1 MDQKK
6 QSKTLKIFSYIF
18 GIVAILFTIYSM
30 FNLYRYKILNFN
42 NINTY
47 LYIAGIVCIFLI
59 IICMFKFKKTNIVL
73 SIFVILLNIGASF
86 TLQSV
91 VGMFDK
97 FNNNAKYEETNV
109 GIYVLKDSK
118 KTDLNSIITELKEN
132 KDIIIMGAKNDE
144 ETSEKTKK
152 KLIEDIIAKNNNEL
166 KKDQIETKIKIE
178 YKNTYV
184 DIYNDILSKEREM
197 MILNSAYNGILELH
211 DEKYNDKIKSIYE
224 TNLKEE
230 IRKQEDNLKTEEKQA
245 ENNNSE
251 EKHIGKKK
259 GVYNI
264 YISGIDVAGNINTV
278 SRSDVNII
286 MTVNTNTKK
295 ILLTTT
301 PRDSYVKIPR
311 KRAKSI

>member
-1 MDQKK
+1 M
-6 QSKTLKIFSYIF
+6 
-18 GIVAILFTIYSM
+18 FTIYSM
-30 FNLYRYKILNFN
+30 FNLYRYKILSFN

-59 IICMFKFKKTNIVL
+59 IICMFKLKKTNIVL
-73 SIFVILLNIGASF
+73 SIFVILLNVGASF

-166 KKDQIETKIKIE
+166 KKDQIEPKIKIE

-230 IRKQEDNLKTEEKQA
+230 IKKQEDNLKTEEKQA

-264 YISGIDVAGNINTV
+264 YISGIDVSGNINTV

>member
-1 MDQKK
+1 MDQNK

-30 FNLYRYKILNFN
+30 FNLYRYKILSFN

-118 KTDLNSIITELKEN
+118 KTDINSIITELKEN

-166 KKDQIETKIKIE
+166 KKDQIEPKIKLE

-230 IRKQEDNLKTEEKQA
+230 IKKQEENLKTEEKQA

>member
-1 MDQKK
+1 
-6 QSKTLKIFSYIF
+6 
-18 GIVAILFTIYSM
+18 
-30 FNLYRYKILNFN
+30 
-42 NINTY
+42 
-47 LYIAGIVCIFLI
+47 
-59 IICMFKFKKTNIVL
+59 MFKFKKTNIVL

-118 KTDLNSIITELKEN
+118 KTDINSIITELKEN

-144 ETSEKTKK
+144 ATSEKTKK
-152 KLIEDIIAKNNNEL
+152 KLIDDIVAKNNNEL
-166 KKDQIETKIKIE
+166 KKDQIESKIKLE

-211 DEKYNDKIKSIYE
+211 DEKYNDKIKSIYD

-230 IRKQEDNLKTEEKQA
+230 IKKREDNSKAEEKQS

-301 PRDSYVKIPR
+301 PRDTYVKIPR
-311 KRAKSI
+311 KRTKSI

>member
-1 MDQKK
+1 M
-6 QSKTLKIFSYIF
+6 
-18 GIVAILFTIYSM
+18 FTIYSM
-30 FNLYRYKILNFN
+30 FNLYRYKILSFN

-47 LYIAGIVCIFLI
+47 LYIAGIVSIFLI

-118 KTDLNSIITELKEN
+118 KTDINSIITELKEN

-144 ETSEKTKK
+144 ETSEKTKR

-166 KKDQIETKIKIE
+166 KKDQIESKIKLE

-230 IRKQEDNLKTEEKQA
+230 IKKQEDNLKTEEKQA

-311 KRAKSI
+311 KRTKSI

>member
-1 MDQKK
+1 MDQNK

-30 FNLYRYKILNFN
+30 FNLYRYKILSFN

-118 KTDLNSIITELKEN
+118 KTDINSIITELKEN
-132 KDIIIMGAKNDE
+132 KEVIIMGAKNDE

-166 KKDQIETKIKIE
+166 KKDQIESKIKLE

-230 IRKQEDNLKTEEKQA
+230 IKKQEDNLKTEEKQA

-301 PRDSYVKIPR
+301 PRDTYVKIPR
-311 KRAKSI
+311 KRTKSI

>member
-1 MDQKK
+1 
-6 QSKTLKIFSYIF
+6 
-18 GIVAILFTIYSM
+18 
-30 FNLYRYKILNFN
+30 
-42 NINTY
+42 
-47 LYIAGIVCIFLI
+47 
-59 IICMFKFKKTNIVL
+59 MFKFKKTNIVL

-166 KKDQIETKIKIE
+166 KKDQIESKIKLE

-230 IRKQEDNLKTEEKQA
+230 IKKQEDNLKTEEKQA

-301 PRDSYVKIPR
+301 PRDTYVKIPR
-311 KRAKSI
+311 KRTKSI

>member
-1 MDQKK
+1 M
-6 QSKTLKIFSYIF
+6 
-18 GIVAILFTIYSM
+18 FTIYSM
-30 FNLYRYKILNFN
+30 FNIYRYKILSFN

-47 LYIAGIVCIFLI
+47 LYIAGTVCIFLI

-73 SIFVILLNIGASF
+73 SIFVILLNIGASC

-152 KLIEDIIAKNNNEL
+152 KLIEDILAKNNNEL

-230 IRKQEDNLKTEEKQA
+230 IKKQEDNAKTEEKQA

-301 PRDSYVKIPR
+301 PRDTYVKIPR
-311 KRAKSI
+311 KRTKSI

>member
-1 MDQKK
+1 MDQNK

-30 FNLYRYKILNFN
+30 FNLYRYKILSFN

-118 KTDLNSIITELKEN
+118 KTDINSIITELKEN

-166 KKDQIETKIKIE
+166 KKDQIEPKIKLE

-230 IRKQEDNLKTEEKQA
+230 IKKQEDNLKTEEKQA

-264 YISGIDVAGNINTV
+264 YISGIDVSGNINTV

>member
-1 MDQKK
+1 M
-6 QSKTLKIFSYIF
+6 
-18 GIVAILFTIYSM
+18 FTIYSM

-47 LYIAGIVCIFLI
+47 IYIAGIVRIPLI

-97 FNNNAKYEETNV
+97 FNNNAKYEETNG

-132 KDIIIMGAKNDE
+132 KDVIIMGAKNDE

-152 KLIEDIIAKNNNEL
+152 KLIDDILAKNNNEL

-230 IRKQEDNLKTEEKQA
+230 IKKQEDNLKTEEKQA

-311 KRAKSI
+311 KRTKSI

>member
-1 MDQKK
+1 
-6 QSKTLKIFSYIF
+6 
-18 GIVAILFTIYSM
+18 
-30 FNLYRYKILNFN
+30 
-42 NINTY
+42 
-47 LYIAGIVCIFLI
+47 
-59 IICMFKFKKTNIVL
+59 MFKFKKTNIVL
-73 SIFVILLNIGASF
+73 SIFVILLNVGASF

-118 KTDLNSIITELKEN
+118 KTDINSIITELKEN

-166 KKDQIETKIKIE
+166 KKDQIESKIKIE

-230 IRKQEDNLKTEEKQA
+230 IKKQEDNLKT
-245 ENNNSE
+245 E

>member
-1 MDQKK
+1 M
-6 QSKTLKIFSYIF
+6 
-18 GIVAILFTIYSM
+18 FTIYSM
-30 FNLYRYKILNFN
+30 FNIYRYKILSFN

-73 SIFVILLNIGASF
+73 SIFVILLNVGASF

-152 KLIEDIIAKNNNEL
+152 KLIDDILAKNNNEL

-197 MILNSAYNGILELH
+197 MILNSTYNGILELH

-301 PRDSYVKIPR
+301 PRDTYVKIPR
-311 KRAKSI
+311 KRTKSI

>member
-73 SIFVILLNIGASF
+73 SIFVILLNVGASF

-166 KKDQIETKIKIE
+166 KKDQIESKIKIE

-230 IRKQEDNLKTEEKQA
+230 IKKQEDNSKTEEKQA

>member
-1 MDQKK
+1 M
-6 QSKTLKIFSYIF
+6 
-18 GIVAILFTIYSM
+18 FTIYSM
-30 FNLYRYKILNFN
+30 FNLYRYKILSFN

-59 IICMFKFKKTNIVL
+59 IICMFKLKKTNIVL
-73 SIFVILLNIGASF
+73 SIFVILLNVGASF

-166 KKDQIETKIKIE
+166 KKDQIEPKIKIE

-184 DIYNDILSKEREM
+184 DIYNDILLKEREM

-230 IRKQEDNLKTEEKQA
+230 IKKQEDNLKTEEKQA

-264 YISGIDVAGNINTV
+264 YISGIDVSGNINTV

>member
-1 MDQKK
+1 M
-6 QSKTLKIFSYIF
+6 
-18 GIVAILFTIYSM
+18 FTIYSM
-30 FNLYRYKILNFN
+30 FNIYRYKILNFN

-59 IICMFKFKKTNIVL
+59 IICMFKLKKTNIVL
-73 SIFVILLNIGASF
+73 SIFVILLNVGASF

-166 KKDQIETKIKIE
+166 KKDQIEPKIKLE

-230 IRKQEDNLKTEEKQA
+230 IKKQEDNSKTEEKQA

>member
-1 MDQKK
+1 M
-6 QSKTLKIFSYIF
+6 
-18 GIVAILFTIYSM
+18 FTIYSM

-73 SIFVILLNIGASF
+73 SIFVILLNVGASF

-132 KDIIIMGAKNDE
+132 KDVIIMGAKNDE

-166 KKDQIETKIKIE
+166 KKDQIEPKIKIE

-230 IRKQEDNLKTEEKQA
+230 IKKQEDNLKT
-245 ENNNSE
+245 E

>member
-1 MDQKK
+1 M
-6 QSKTLKIFSYIF
+6 
-18 GIVAILFTIYSM
+18 FTIYSM
-30 FNLYRYKILNFN
+30 FNLYRYKILSFN

-59 IICMFKFKKTNIVL
+59 IICMFKLKKTNIVL
-73 SIFVILLNIGASF
+73 SIFVILLNVGASF

-118 KTDLNSIITELKEN
+118 KTDINSIITELKEN

-166 KKDQIETKIKIE
+166 KKDQIEPKIKIE

-230 IRKQEDNLKTEEKQA
+230 IKKQEDNLKNEEKQA

-264 YISGIDVAGNINTV
+264 YISGIDVSGNINTV